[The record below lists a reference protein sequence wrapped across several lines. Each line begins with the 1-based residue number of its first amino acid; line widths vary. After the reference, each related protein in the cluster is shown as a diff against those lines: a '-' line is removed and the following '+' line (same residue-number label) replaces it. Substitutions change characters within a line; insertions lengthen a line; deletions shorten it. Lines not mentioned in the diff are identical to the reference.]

1 MIRFQDDNNVV
12 FLEPGFKTLIVSD
25 RAKGLY
31 LVPVTDPLS
40 QVSQII
46 TPALKFVLA
55 VRLSSSQSGENPWKP
70 AVTNYA
76 LDDPPS
82 RTSFFV
88 EKQF

>member
-1 MIRFQDDNNVV
+1 M
-12 FLEPGFKTLIVSD
+12 
-25 RAKGLY
+25 LY

-55 VRLSSSQSGENPWKP
+55 VTLSSSQSGEKSWTP

-76 LDDPPS
+76 LDDPPEQPS
-82 RTSFFV
+82 IFV
-88 EKQF
+88 EQF